1 MPFDSPALY
10 PVNFYFD
17 TDNILDKLTHLNI
30 YKSPRSDRFHPRV
43 LFEIRHEIVV
53 PLQILYTAS
62 FCTGKLPSDWRS
74 ANITA
79 VYKKVI
85 KITLKLQINKS
96 NYSSLSSAK

>member
-1 MPFDSPALY
+1 MGFIHE
-10 PVNFYFD
+10 FY
-17 TDNILDKLTHLNI
+17 LN
-30 YKSPRSDRFHPRV
+30 K
-43 LFEIRHEIVV
+43 IRHEIVE

-85 KITLKLQINKS
+85 KKNFQTIDQ
-96 NYSSLSSAK
+96 